1 MLGWF
6 IYLLLYIW
14 LHTMRWLGWLRWR
27 VEGSEHLPPREAG
40 GLVVVMNHVHW
51 VDIPVV
57 ATLLPFRYR
66 LSWLAKAEIF
76 RNPFARWFFQTMH
89 VIPIKRGRRDAN
101 ALGAA
106 VQALRDGAVLLVF
119 PEGTRSRSG
128 VLTEGRGGAIRLAIQ
143 AGVPIVPVAIV
154 GTEHGARGSLLRR
167 PVHLRIGEP
176 LLLQPNAK
184 GSLPATS
191 MDQLTD
197 AMMGRIA
204 ALLPAERRG
213 YYKGRIAQSEGGGE
227 SFARPDSSSWSK

>member
-14 LHTMRWLGWLRWR
+14 LNTMRWLGWLRWR
-27 VEGSEHLPPREAG
+27 VEGWEHLPPREAG
-40 GLVVVMNHVHW
+40 GMVLVMNHVNW

-89 VIPIKRGRRDAN
+89 VIPIKRGRRDAS
-101 ALGAA
+101 ALSAA
-106 VQALRDGAVLLVF
+106 VQALQQGAVLLVF
-119 PEGTRSRSG
+119 PEGTRSRRG
-128 VLTEGRGGAIRLAIQ
+128 ILTEGRGGAIRLAIQ
-143 AGVPIVPVAIV
+143 AGVPLVPVALV

-176 LLLQPNAK
+176 FMPQPAPK
-184 GSLPATS
+184 GMLHAA
-191 MDQLTD
+191 TD

-204 ALLPAERRG
+204 ALLPVERRG
-213 YYKGRIAQSEGGGE
+213 YYKDRIKQHEVAEVEARQ
-227 SFARPDSSSWSK
+227 FADAEQEEWL